1 MKVKEL
7 MTREPACIGPD
18 ATLAEVATLM
28 RQEDCGSIPV
38 VREKRLVGIVTDRD
52 IVVRGIAAG
61 KDAKTT
67 PVSEVMSADPVCIGP
82 EDDVREAEQRMGDR
96 QIRRLPVVD
105 DGALAGMLVIGQI
118 ARRET
123 REERTGEALKEIS
136 QPSSGRGTHARG

>member
-7 MTREPACIGPD
+7 MTREPACVGPD

-38 VREKRLVGIVTDRD
+38 VREKRLAGIVTDRD

-82 EDDVREAEQRMGDR
+82 DDDVREAEQLMGDR
-96 QIRRLPVVD
+96 QIRRLPVVEE
-105 DGALAGMLVIGQI
+105 GSLAGMLVIGQI

-123 REERTGEALKEIS
+123 HEDRTGEALKEIS